1 MNRIHLPAYRQ
12 PAIRLAADA
21 AFRNVAAVSK
31 DFGAVTAEDVAQA
44 LTARHCAGLPY
55 RPDGAATLGYL
66 CGETKGTP
74 QMEAAIRSLLNRCSG
89 TDALHLATLCRVPVR
104 RLAHCV
110 RTLDVTNFTLIRFLN
125 QFAERT
131 PRDIVPVDGENP
143 AELRERSKPSSRQ
156 A

>member
-1 MNRIHLPAYRQ
+1 MNRIHLPACRQ

-21 AFRNVAAVSK
+21 AFSNVAAVSK
-31 DFGAVTAEDVAQA
+31 DFCGVTAKGVAAA

-66 CGETKGTP
+66 RGETKGTP

-104 RLAHCV
+104 RLAHCA

-131 PRDIVPVDGENP
+131 PGDIMPVDGENP
-143 AELRERSKPSSRQ
+143 TGLRERSKPTPRR